1 MKFKLIIDE
10 SAADDI
16 TLTVKKLSPLTDKIE
31 ELVNN
36 YRGSDKITVQ
46 TKNSIKQLAFSDIE
60 CITVIDGKVCVIA
73 TSGERFDTKMRL
85 YELEDLLPSSFIRI
99 NKSTIANKERLER
112 FSAGYSGSVN
122 AVFKSGY
129 TDYVSRRCFAKIK
142 KGFLI

>member
-73 TSGERFDTKMRL
+73 ASGERFDTKMRL